1 MWCGVVWC
9 GIFVLGR
16 RRGGGGGG
24 GRGRRRKGE
33 EKELERGRGKGCISM
48 KEGLGR
54 KCILT
59 MGEGGGF
66 LLDDDDDDDVELSE
80 MDGIKRD
87 LFLFSRFCLLY
98 RSV

>member
-1 MWCGVVWC
+1 
-9 GIFVLGR
+9 
-16 RRGGGGGG
+16 
-24 GRGRRRKGE
+24 
-33 EKELERGRGKGCISM
+33 M